1 MSILDIYKINPKYT
15 LQESSLYL
23 LDIFKVIFY
32 AMYEHGKIYSFIYIN
47 LYFNINFCKYFLDF
61 DMVVK
66 HMMQK
71 NRCVNIRCVLRIC
84 LIHVGRGK
92 QTVMR
97 EGGGGRRNGVLLRN
111 SLLFDAAATLHPVD
125 VTLKNTY
132 GI

>member
-1 MSILDIYKINPKYT
+1 MERSIHL
-15 LQESSLYL
+15 
-23 LDIFKVIFY
+23 
-32 AMYEHGKIYSFIYIN
+32 YIN

-71 NRCVNIRCVLRIC
+71 NRCVNIRCITYMLNSCRS
-84 LIHVGRGK
+84 
-92 QTVMR
+92 R
-97 EGGGGRRNGVLLRN
+97 EADRDEKGGGGRRNGVLLRN
-111 SLLFDAAATLHPVD
+111 SLLFDVAATLHPVD